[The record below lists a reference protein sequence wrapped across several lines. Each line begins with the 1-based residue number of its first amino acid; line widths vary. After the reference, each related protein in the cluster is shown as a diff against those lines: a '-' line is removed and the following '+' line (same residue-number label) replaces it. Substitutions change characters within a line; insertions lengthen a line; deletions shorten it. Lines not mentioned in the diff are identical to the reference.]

1 MVPMASRKSVPEIQ
15 DLFSIINIEEEDS
28 THQKKAPGKKTNLK
42 QKSKIEKSFAM
53 QEKGMKNAFK
63 LF

>member
-1 MVPMASRKSVPEIQ
+1 MTSRKSVHEIQ
-15 DLFSIINIEEEDS
+15 DLFSIINIEEENS
-28 THQKKAPGKKTNLK
+28 THRKKAQGKKTKLK
-42 QKSKIEKSFAM
+42 QKSKIEKAFAM

>member
-1 MVPMASRKSVPEIQ
+1 MVNMSSPKSVHEIQ

-28 THQKKAPGKKTNLK
+28 THRKKAPGKKTNLE